1 MQYHKIEEKQLFPS
15 PDRALS
21 ISAATKKNLVVDQLT
36 HLGDDIDIG

>member
-1 MQYHKIEEKQLFPS
+1 MQYHTIEEKQLFS
-15 PDRALS
+15 PDRAFS